1 MSSSALKIDDHLAWI
16 AVYLE
21 CWNRVAS
28 LAYAGE
34 LPRVD
39 HTSRLAAIS
48 INLSADI
55 AAHVSA
61 VVRAL
66 PPAVRQL
73 QAPWESATERSG
85 ECADRVATLV
95 ARGER
100 AARRMAPGGKL

>member
-1 MSSSALKIDDHLAWI
+1 MSSSALKIDDHFAWI
-16 AVYLE
+16 ACYLE

-34 LPRVD
+34 LPRVE
-39 HTSRLAAIS
+39 HTSRLAAVS

-66 PPAVRQL
+66 PPAVREL
-73 QAPWESATERSG
+73 QAPWESVTERPG
-85 ECADRVATLV
+85 ECADRAATLV
-95 ARGER
+95 ARR
-100 AARRMAPGGKL
+100 VQATRRMAPGGKL